1 MSCALVPKAATQMD
15 EFMSDKT
22 GSGSQAGQRAR
33 SNRLK
38 DQIDENLRKVY
49 QEALEEKLPDRFAEL
64 LDALRRKE
72 GQK

>member
-1 MSCALVPKAATQMD
+1 
-15 EFMSDKT
+15 MSDKA

-33 SNRLK
+33 ANRLK

-72 GQK
+72 GPK